1 MRPAGRAALD
11 CCAPAAYDRPMQRPL
26 EGVRVLDLSRVLAG
40 PYCTMLLGDMGA
52 DVVKVE
58 SPQGDDTRSWGPPWA
73 GGESAYYL
81 CTNRNKRGITLNLRD
96 PRAVEVVR
104 RMAAASDIVVENFK
118 AGTMERWG
126 IGWEELHRLNPRL
139 VYTNISGYGTTGPD
153 ATRLGYDFLGQAEGG
168 WMSITGEP
176 GGAPMKIGVA
186 LVDIVTGIF
195 AASATIAALY
205 GAARDGEGQRVDL
218 SLFESAVATLANVGS
233 NYLVSGQPAKRF
245 GNAHPNIVPYQIF
258 ATADGNLA
266 LAIAADRQYARFCEL
281 AGVPHLA
288 QPPYD
293 RNADRLAHRDEL
305 IALLNPVLASKPTD
319 EWMRLLEAEGIPA
332 GVVRT
337 VDQVFESPQAKAR
350 DMVCVIE
357 HPTAGELRLS
367 GLPYKLSATPLTI
380 YRHPPLLG
388 EHTDEVLA
396 ELGYTAPEVAALR
409 AGGAV

>member
-1 MRPAGRAALD
+1 
-11 CCAPAAYDRPMQRPL
+11 MQRPL

-58 SPQGDDTRSWGPPWA
+58 SPQGDDTRSWGPPWG

-176 GGAPMKIGVA
+176 DGAPMKIGVA

-396 ELGYTAPEVAALR
+396 ELGYTATEVAELR

>member
-1 MRPAGRAALD
+1 
-11 CCAPAAYDRPMQRPL
+11 MQRPL

-40 PYCTMLLGDMGA
+40 PYCAMLLADMGA

-126 IGWEELHRLNPRL
+126 IGWEELHGLNPRL

-176 GGAPMKIGVA
+176 DGAPMKIGVA

-293 RNADRLAHRDEL
+293 KNADRLAHRDKL

-396 ELGYTAPEVAALR
+396 ELGYTATEVAALR
-409 AGGAV
+409 AAGAV